1 MGFNS
6 QTCFI
11 LKEVGSNLDKNHIV
25 FTVKILFEIF
35 KEIHPELF
43 KKDKKTR
50 TGPKRTYKTDEMLP
64 FISFGHIMEITSCRK
79 LENWWKNNDETCQF
93 LLNCKKPSKT
103 TINDFTNDN
112 MYLIDEFDKFLV
124 EFGIKTGLIEGNI
137 IYADGTVLKGYCN
150 PFNNMYPDQ
159 IKYLKKFILKHYKEY
174 KNNTGVLWIKLHEFF
189 YNDIYQE
196 ELKELYKKL
205 KKTINSFG
213 IHLLKLSLKDHQSLK
228 RVLKR
233 IKKMEANINKNY
245 SINTVDPETRH
256 MDDKKGISG
265 LNYNYQQAIDDK
277 YGMIVTHYITQH
289 SNDQKEA
296 IEIVNRLQRLLNKKE
311 FTLVVDHGY
320 WNINVLHRVYR
331 TPTKLIIPCRT
342 EAMRQ
347 KAKQREKNKIRFDAK
362 EAKKQRFKKYNFKYL
377 PKEDAYLCPAGI
389 KLTRKDN
396 AIRKEGTYKRYTSK
410 ECQKCRHIVECAKNE
425 YGRTLVDKFDPI
437 LYEIKKE
444 YYTEYGQTAYSGRGP
459 HAEGGFG
466 ILLESRNFRGI
477 KTKGAKKAN
486 NEMTRTTITHNIKK
500 IHKHINNNT
509 LKKILNEI
517 KKEKQKQPLNMNIF
531 DKWINNYII
540 ENDKIIGFKKL
551 N

>member
-1 MGFNS
+1 MGFDS

-35 KEIHPELF
+35 KEIRPELF

-79 LENWWKNNDETCQF
+79 LENWWKNNDESCQF

-103 TINDFTNDN
+103 TINDFTNN
-112 MYLIDEFDKFLV
+112 KMYLIDEFDKFLM
-124 EFGIKTGLIEGNI
+124 EFGIKTGLIEGNL

-150 PFNNMYPDQ
+150 PHNKMYPDQ
-159 IKYLKKFILKHYKEY
+159 IKFLKKFILKHYKEF
-174 KNNTGVLWIKLHEFF
+174 KNNTGDLWIKLHEFF
-189 YNDIYQE
+189 YNDKYQY
-196 ELKELYKKL
+196 ELKDLYKKL

-213 IHLLKLSLKDHQSLK
+213 IHLLKLSLKDHKSLK

-233 IKKMEANINKNY
+233 IKEMEANISGKN
-245 SINTVDPETRH
+245 SISTVDPETRH
-256 MDDKKGISG
+256 MDDKKRISG

-277 YGMIVTHYITQH
+277 CGMIVTHYITQH
-289 SNDQKEA
+289 PNDQLES
-296 IEIVNRLQRLLNKKE
+296 IEIVNRLQRILNKKE

-320 WNINVLHRVYR
+320 WHIKTLHRVHR
-331 TPTKLIIPCRT
+331 TPTKLIIPNRT
-342 EAMRQ
+342 EAMRRN
-347 KAKQREKNKIRFDAK
+347 AKQREKNEIRFD
-362 EAKKQRFKKYNFKYL
+362 ERNAKKQRFKKYNFKYL

-396 AIRKEGTYKRYTSK
+396 SITKKGIKKRYNAK
-410 ECQKCRHIVECAKNE
+410 ECEKCRYLAKCSKKE
-425 YGRTLVDKFDPI
+425 YRREITDTFDPI
-437 LYEIKKE
+437 LDKIKKE
-444 YYTEYGQTAYSGRGP
+444 YYTEYGQTAYSGRGS
-459 HAEGGFG
+459 HAEGGFA

-477 KTKGAKKAN
+477 KTKGVKKAN

-500 IHKHINNNT
+500 IHKHINNKT
-509 LKKILNEI
+509 LNKILNEI
-517 KKEKQKQPLNMNIF
+517 KKEKQKQEINMNIF

-540 ENDKIIGFKKL
+540 ENDKIIDFK

>member
-1 MGFNS
+1 MGFDS

-35 KEIHPELF
+35 KEIRPELF

-50 TGPKRTYKTDEMLP
+50 PGPKRTYKTDEMLP

-103 TINDFTNDN
+103 TINEFINNN

-150 PFNNMYPDQ
+150 PLNNMKPNQ

-174 KNNTGVLWIKLHEFF
+174 KNNKGDLWIKLHEFF
-189 YNDIYQE
+189 YNDKYQK
-196 ELKELYKKL
+196 ELKDLYKKL

-213 IHLLKLSLKDHQSLK
+213 IHLLKLSLKGHQSLK

-233 IKKMEANINKNY
+233 IKKMEANINKDY

-256 MDDKKGISG
+256 MDDKKRISG

-289 SNDQKEA
+289 PNDQKEA
-296 IEIVNRLQRLLNKKE
+296 IELVNRLQRALNKKE

-320 WNINVLHRVYR
+320 WNINILHRVYR

-342 EAMRQ
+342 EAMRRN
-347 KAKQREKNKIRFDAK
+347 AKQRERNQIRFDEK
-362 EAKKQRFKKYNFKYL
+362 GAKKQRFKKYNFKYL
-377 PKEDAYLCPAGI
+377 PKEDAYLCPAGV
-389 KLTRKDN
+389 KLTRINNIIK
-396 AIRKEGTYKRYTSK
+396 KEGSKKRYGSK
-410 ECQKCRHIVECAKNE
+410 KCQKCRYIVECAKNE
-425 YGRTLVDKFDPI
+425 YGRKLEDKFDPI
-437 LYEIKKE
+437 LDEIKKE
-444 YYTEYGQTAYSGRGP
+444 YYTEYG
-459 HAEGGFG
+459 
-466 ILLESRNFRGI
+466 
-477 KTKGAKKAN
+477 
-486 NEMTRTTITHNIKK
+486 
-500 IHKHINNNT
+500 
-509 LKKILNEI
+509 
-517 KKEKQKQPLNMNIF
+517 
-531 DKWINNYII
+531 
-540 ENDKIIGFKKL
+540 
-551 N
+551 

>member
-1 MGFNS
+1 MGFDS

-35 KEIHPELF
+35 KEIRPELF

-79 LENWWKNNDETCQF
+79 LENWWKNNDESCQF

-103 TINDFTNDN
+103 TINDFTNN
-112 MYLIDEFDKFLV
+112 KMYLIDEFDKFLM
-124 EFGIKTGLIEGNI
+124 EFGIKTGLIEGNL

-150 PFNNMYPDQ
+150 PHNKMYPDQ
-159 IKYLKKFILKHYKEY
+159 IKYLKKFILKHYKEF
-174 KNNTGVLWIKLHEFF
+174 KNNTGDLWIKLHEFF
-189 YNDIYQE
+189 YNDKYQD
-196 ELKELYKKL
+196 ELKDLYKKL

-213 IHLLKLSLKDHQSLK
+213 IHLLKLSLKDHKSLK

-233 IKKMEANINKNY
+233 IKEMEANISGKN
-245 SINTVDPETRH
+245 SISTVDPETRH
-256 MDDKKGISG
+256 MDDKKRISG

-277 YGMIVTHYITQH
+277 CGMIVTHYITQH
-289 SNDQKEA
+289 PNDQLES
-296 IEIVNRLQRLLNKKE
+296 IEIANRLQRILNKKE

-320 WNINVLHRVYR
+320 WHIKTLHRVHR
-331 TPTKLIIPCRT
+331 TPTKLIIPNRT
-342 EAMRQ
+342 EAMRRN
-347 KAKQREKNKIRFDAK
+347 AKQREKNEIRFD
-362 EAKKQRFKKYNFKYL
+362 ERNAKKQRFKKYNFKYL

-396 AIRKEGTYKRYTSK
+396 SITKKGIKKRYNAK
-410 ECQKCRHIVECAKNE
+410 ECEKCRYLAKCSKKE
-425 YGRTLVDKFDPI
+425 YRREITDTFDPI
-437 LYEIKKE
+437 LDKIKKE
-444 YYTEYGQTAYSGRGP
+444 YYTEYGQTAYSGRGS
-459 HAEGGFG
+459 HAEGGFA

-477 KTKGAKKAN
+477 KTKGVKKAN

-500 IHKHINNNT
+500 IHKHINNKT
-509 LKKILNEI
+509 LNKILNEI
-517 KKEKQKQPLNMNIF
+517 KKEKQKQEINMNIF

-540 ENDKIIGFKKL
+540 ENDKIIDFK

>member
-1 MGFNS
+1 MGFDS

-35 KEIHPELF
+35 KEIRPELF

-79 LENWWKNNDETCQF
+79 LENWWKNNDESCQF

-103 TINDFTNDN
+103 TINDFTNN
-112 MYLIDEFDKFLV
+112 KMYLIDEFDKFLM
-124 EFGIKTGLIEGNI
+124 EFGIKTGLIEGNL

-150 PFNNMYPDQ
+150 PHNKMYPDQ
-159 IKYLKKFILKHYKEY
+159 IKYLKKFILKHYKEF
-174 KNNTGVLWIKLHEFF
+174 KNNTGYLWIKLHEFF
-189 YNDIYQE
+189 YNDKYQD
-196 ELKELYKKL
+196 ELKDLYKKL

-213 IHLLKLSLKDHQSLK
+213 IHLLKLSLKDHKSLK

-233 IKKMEANINKNY
+233 IKEMEANISGKN
-245 SINTVDPETRH
+245 SISTVDPETRH
-256 MDDKKGISG
+256 MDDKKRISG

-277 YGMIVTHYITQH
+277 CGMIVTHYITQH
-289 SNDQKEA
+289 PNDQLES
-296 IEIVNRLQRLLNKKE
+296 IEIVNRLQRILNKKE

-320 WNINVLHRVYR
+320 WHIKTLHRVHR
-331 TPTKLIIPCRT
+331 TPTKLIIPNRT
-342 EAMRQ
+342 EAMRRN
-347 KAKQREKNKIRFDAK
+347 AKQREKNEIRFD
-362 EAKKQRFKKYNFKYL
+362 ERNAKKQRFKKYNFKYL

-396 AIRKEGTYKRYTSK
+396 SITKKGIKKRYNAK
-410 ECQKCRHIVECAKNE
+410 ECEKCRYLAKCSKKE
-425 YGRTLVDKFDPI
+425 YRREITDTFDPI
-437 LYEIKKE
+437 LDKIKKE
-444 YYTEYGQTAYSGRGP
+444 YYTEYGQTAYSGRGS
-459 HAEGGFG
+459 HAEGGFA

-477 KTKGAKKAN
+477 KTKGVKKAN

-500 IHKHINNNT
+500 IHKHINNKT
-509 LKKILNEI
+509 LNKILNEI
-517 KKEKQKQPLNMNIF
+517 KKEKQKQEINMNIF

-540 ENDKIIGFKKL
+540 ENDKIIDFK

>member
-1 MGFNS
+1 MGFDS

-35 KEIHPELF
+35 KEIRPELF

-79 LENWWKNNDETCQF
+79 LENWWKNNDESCQF

-103 TINDFTNDN
+103 TINDFTNN
-112 MYLIDEFDKFLV
+112 KMYLIDEFDKFLM
-124 EFGIKTGLIEGNI
+124 EFGIKTGVIEGNL

-150 PFNNMYPDQ
+150 PHNKMYPDQ
-159 IKYLKKFILKHYKEY
+159 IKYLKKFILKHYKEF
-174 KNNTGVLWIKLHEFF
+174 KNNTGDLWIKLHEFF
-189 YNDIYQE
+189 YNDKYQD
-196 ELKELYKKL
+196 ELKDLYKKL

-213 IHLLKLSLKDHQSLK
+213 IHLLKLSLKDHKSLK

-233 IKKMEANINKNY
+233 IKEMEANISGKN
-245 SINTVDPETRH
+245 SISTVDPETRH
-256 MDDKKGISG
+256 MDDKKRISG

-277 YGMIVTHYITQH
+277 CGMIVTHYITQH
-289 SNDQKEA
+289 PNDQLES
-296 IEIVNRLQRLLNKKE
+296 IEIVNRLQRILNKKE

-320 WNINVLHRVYR
+320 WHIKTLHRVHR
-331 TPTKLIIPCRT
+331 TPTKLIIPNRT
-342 EAMRQ
+342 EAMRRN
-347 KAKQREKNKIRFDAK
+347 AKQREKNEIRFD
-362 EAKKQRFKKYNFKYL
+362 ERNAKKQRFKKYNFKYL

-396 AIRKEGTYKRYTSK
+396 SITKKGIKKRYNAK
-410 ECQKCRHIVECAKNE
+410 ECEKCRYLAKCSKKE
-425 YGRTLVDKFDPI
+425 YRREITDTFDPI
-437 LYEIKKE
+437 LDKIKKE
-444 YYTEYGQTAYSGRGP
+444 YYTEYGQTAYSGRGS
-459 HAEGGFG
+459 HAEGGFA

-477 KTKGAKKAN
+477 KTKGVKKAN

-500 IHKHINNNT
+500 IHKHINNKT
-509 LKKILNEI
+509 LNKILNEI
-517 KKEKQKQPLNMNIF
+517 KKEKQKQEINMNIF

-540 ENDKIIGFKKL
+540 ENDKIIDFK

>member
-1 MGFNS
+1 MGLDS

-35 KEIHPELF
+35 KEIRPELF

-50 TGPKRTYKTDEMLP
+50 TGPKRKYKTDEMLP

-79 LENWWKNNDETCQF
+79 LENWWKNNDESCQF

-103 TINDFTNDN
+103 TINDFTNN
-112 MYLIDEFDKFLV
+112 KMYLIDEFDKFLV
-124 EFGIKTGLIEGNI
+124 EFGIKTGLIDGNI

-150 PFNNMYPDQ
+150 PHNKMYPDQ

-174 KNNTGVLWIKLHEFF
+174 KNNTGDLWIKLHEFF
-189 YNDIYQE
+189 YNDKYQDK
-196 ELKELYKKL
+196 LKEQYKKL

-213 IHLLKLSLKDHQSLK
+213 IHLLKLSLKDHKSLK

-233 IKKMEANINKNY
+233 IKEMEANISGKN
-245 SINTVDPETRH
+245 SISTVDPETRH
-256 MDDKKGISG
+256 MDDKKRISG

-277 YGMIVTHYITQH
+277 CGMIVTHYITQH
-289 SNDQKEA
+289 PNDHLES
-296 IEIVNRLQRLLNKKE
+296 IEIVNRLQRILNKKE

-320 WNINVLHRVYR
+320 WHINTLHRVYR
-331 TPTKLIIPCRT
+331 TPTKLIIPSRT
-342 EAMRQ
+342 EAMRRN
-347 KAKQREKNKIRFDAK
+347 AKQREKNEIRFDERK
-362 EAKKQRFKKYNFKYL
+362 AKKQRFKKYNFKYL

-389 KLTRKDN
+389 KLTRKN
-396 AIRKEGTYKRYTSK
+396 NSITKKGIKKRYNAK
-410 ECQKCRHIVECAKNE
+410 ECEKCKYLAKCSKKE
-425 YGRTLVDKFDPI
+425 YRREITDTFDPI
-437 LYEIKKE
+437 LDEIKKE
-444 YYTEYGQTAYSGRGP
+444 YYTEYGQTAYSGRGS
-459 HAEGGFG
+459 HAEGGFA

-477 KTKGAKKAN
+477 KTKGVTKTN

-500 IHKHINNNT
+500 IHKHINNKT
-509 LKKILNEI
+509 LNKILKEI
-517 KKEKQKQPLNMNIF
+517 KKEKQKQHINMNIF
-531 DKWINNYII
+531 DKWINNFII
-540 ENDKIIGFKKL
+540 ENDKIIDFK

>member
-1 MGFNS
+1 MGFDS

-35 KEIHPELF
+35 KEIRPELF

-79 LENWWKNNDETCQF
+79 LENWWKNNDESCQF

-103 TINDFTNDN
+103 TINDFTNN
-112 MYLIDEFDKFLV
+112 KMYLIDEFDKFLM
-124 EFGIKTGLIEGNI
+124 EFGIKTGLIEGNL

-150 PFNNMYPDQ
+150 PHNKMYPDQ
-159 IKYLKKFILKHYKEY
+159 IKYLKKFILKYYKEF
-174 KNNTGVLWIKLHEFF
+174 KNNTGDLWIKLHEFF
-189 YNDIYQE
+189 YNDKYQD
-196 ELKELYKKL
+196 ELKDLYKKL

-213 IHLLKLSLKDHQSLK
+213 IHLLKLSLKDHKSLK

-233 IKKMEANINKNY
+233 IKEMEANISGKN
-245 SINTVDPETRH
+245 SISTVDPETRH
-256 MDDKKGISG
+256 MDDKKRISG

-277 YGMIVTHYITQH
+277 CGMIVTHYITQH
-289 SNDQKEA
+289 PNDQLES
-296 IEIVNRLQRLLNKKE
+296 IEIVNRLQRILNKKE

-320 WNINVLHRVYR
+320 WHIKTLHRVHR
-331 TPTKLIIPCRT
+331 TPTKLIIPNRT
-342 EAMRQ
+342 EAMRRN
-347 KAKQREKNKIRFDAK
+347 AKQREKNEIRFD
-362 EAKKQRFKKYNFKYL
+362 ERNAKKQRFKKYNFKYL

-396 AIRKEGTYKRYTSK
+396 SITKKGIKKRYNAK
-410 ECQKCRHIVECAKNE
+410 ECEKCRYLAKCSKKE
-425 YGRTLVDKFDPI
+425 YRREITDTFDPI
-437 LYEIKKE
+437 LDKIKKE
-444 YYTEYGQTAYSGRGP
+444 YYTEYGQTAYSGRGS
-459 HAEGGFG
+459 HAEGGFA

-477 KTKGAKKAN
+477 KTKGVKKAN

-500 IHKHINNNT
+500 IHKHINNKT
-509 LKKILNEI
+509 LNKILNEI
-517 KKEKQKQPLNMNIF
+517 KKEKQKQEINMNIF

-540 ENDKIIGFKKL
+540 ENDKIIDFK

>member
-1 MGFNS
+1 MGFDS

-35 KEIHPELF
+35 KEIRPELF

-79 LENWWKNNDETCQF
+79 LENWWKNNDESCQF

-103 TINDFTNDN
+103 TINDFTNN
-112 MYLIDEFDKFLV
+112 KMYLIDEFDKFLM
-124 EFGIKTGLIEGNI
+124 EFGIKTGLIEGNL

-150 PFNNMYPDQ
+150 PHNKMYPDQ
-159 IKYLKKFILKHYKEY
+159 IKYLKKFILKHYKEF
-174 KNNTGVLWIKLHEFF
+174 KNNTGDLWIKLHEFF
-189 YNDIYQE
+189 YNDKYQD
-196 ELKELYKKL
+196 ELKDLYKKL
-205 KKTINSFG
+205 KKTINSIG
-213 IHLLKLSLKDHQSLK
+213 IHLLKLSLKDHKSLK

-233 IKKMEANINKNY
+233 IKEMEANISGKN
-245 SINTVDPETRH
+245 SISTVDPETRH
-256 MDDKKGISG
+256 MDDKKRISG

-277 YGMIVTHYITQH
+277 CGMIVTHYITQH
-289 SNDQKEA
+289 PNDQLES
-296 IEIVNRLQRLLNKKE
+296 IEIVNRLQRILNKKE

-320 WNINVLHRVYR
+320 WHIKTLHRVHR
-331 TPTKLIIPCRT
+331 TPTKLIIPNRT
-342 EAMRQ
+342 EAMRRN
-347 KAKQREKNKIRFDAK
+347 AKQREKNEIRFD
-362 EAKKQRFKKYNFKYL
+362 ERNAKKQRFKKYNFKYL

-396 AIRKEGTYKRYTSK
+396 SITKKGIKKRYNAK
-410 ECQKCRHIVECAKNE
+410 ECEKCRYLAKCSKKE
-425 YGRTLVDKFDPI
+425 YRREITDTFDPI
-437 LYEIKKE
+437 LDKIKKE
-444 YYTEYGQTAYSGRGP
+444 YYTEYGQTAYSGRGS
-459 HAEGGFG
+459 HAEGGFA

-477 KTKGAKKAN
+477 KTKGVKKAN

-500 IHKHINNNT
+500 IHKHINNKT
-509 LKKILNEI
+509 LNKILNEI
-517 KKEKQKQPLNMNIF
+517 KKEKQKQEINMNIF

-540 ENDKIIGFKKL
+540 ENDKIIDFK

>member
-1 MGFNS
+1 MGFDS

-11 LKEVGSNLDKNHIV
+11 LKKVGSNLDKNHIV

-35 KEIHPELF
+35 KEIRPELF

-79 LENWWKNNDETCQF
+79 LENWWKNNDESCQF

-103 TINDFTNDN
+103 TINDFTNN
-112 MYLIDEFDKFLV
+112 KMYLIDEFDKFLM
-124 EFGIKTGLIEGNI
+124 EFGIKTGLIEGNL

-150 PFNNMYPDQ
+150 PHNKMYPDQ
-159 IKYLKKFILKHYKEY
+159 IKYLKKFILKHYKEF
-174 KNNTGVLWIKLHEFF
+174 KNNTGDLWIKLHEFF
-189 YNDIYQE
+189 YNDKYQD
-196 ELKELYKKL
+196 ELKDLYKKL

-213 IHLLKLSLKDHQSLK
+213 IHLLKLSLKDHKSLK

-233 IKKMEANINKNY
+233 IKEMEANISGKN
-245 SINTVDPETRH
+245 SISTVDPETRH
-256 MDDKKGISG
+256 MDDKKQISG

-277 YGMIVTHYITQH
+277 CGMIVTHYITQH
-289 SNDQKEA
+289 PNDQLES
-296 IEIVNRLQRLLNKKE
+296 IEIVNRLQRILNKKE

-320 WNINVLHRVYR
+320 WHIKTLHRVHR
-331 TPTKLIIPCRT
+331 TPTKLIIPNRT
-342 EAMRQ
+342 EAMRRN
-347 KAKQREKNKIRFDAK
+347 AKQREKNEIRFD
-362 EAKKQRFKKYNFKYL
+362 ERNAKKQRFKKYNFKYL

-396 AIRKEGTYKRYTSK
+396 SITKKGIKKRYNAK
-410 ECQKCRHIVECAKNE
+410 ECEKCRYLAKCSKKE
-425 YGRTLVDKFDPI
+425 YRREITDTFDPI
-437 LYEIKKE
+437 LDKIKKE
-444 YYTEYGQTAYSGRGP
+444 YYTEYGQTAYSGRGS
-459 HAEGGFG
+459 HAEGGFA

-477 KTKGAKKAN
+477 KTKGVKKAN

-500 IHKHINNNT
+500 IHKHINNKT
-509 LKKILNEI
+509 LNKILNEI
-517 KKEKQKQPLNMNIF
+517 KKEKQKQEINMNIF
-531 DKWINNYII
+531 DKWINNYLI
-540 ENDKIIGFKKL
+540 ENDKIIDFK

>member
-1 MGFNS
+1 MGFDS

-35 KEIHPELF
+35 KEIRPELF

-79 LENWWKNNDETCQF
+79 LENWWKNNDESCQF

-103 TINDFTNDN
+103 TINDFTNN
-112 MYLIDEFDKFLV
+112 KMYLIDEFDKFLM
-124 EFGIKTGLIEGNI
+124 EFGIKTGLIEGNL

-150 PFNNMYPDQ
+150 PHNKMYPDQ
-159 IKYLKKFILKHYKEY
+159 IKYLKKFILKHYKEF
-174 KNNTGVLWIKLHEFF
+174 KNNTGDLWIKLHEFF
-189 YNDIYQE
+189 YNDKYQD
-196 ELKELYKKL
+196 ELKDLYKKL

-213 IHLLKLSLKDHQSLK
+213 IHLLKLSLKDHKSLK

-233 IKKMEANINKNY
+233 IKEMEANISGKN
-245 SINTVDPETRH
+245 SISTVDPETRH
-256 MDDKKGISG
+256 MDDKKRISG

-277 YGMIVTHYITQH
+277 CGMIVTHYITQH
-289 SNDQKEA
+289 PNDQLES
-296 IEIVNRLQRLLNKKE
+296 IEIVNRLQRILNKKE

-320 WNINVLHRVYR
+320 WHIKTLHRVHR
-331 TPTKLIIPCRT
+331 TPTKLIIPNRT
-342 EAMRQ
+342 EAMRRN
-347 KAKQREKNKIRFDAK
+347 AKQREKNEIRFD
-362 EAKKQRFKKYNFKYL
+362 ERNAKKQRFKKYNFKYL

-396 AIRKEGTYKRYTSK
+396 SITKKGIKKRYNAK
-410 ECQKCRHIVECAKNE
+410 ECEKCRYLAKCSKKE
-425 YGRTLVDKFDPI
+425 YRREITDTFDPI
-437 LYEIKKE
+437 LDKIKKE
-444 YYTEYGQTAYSGRGP
+444 YYTEYGQTAYSGRGS
-459 HAEGGFG
+459 HAEGGFA

-477 KTKGAKKAN
+477 KTKGVKKAN

-500 IHKHINNNT
+500 IHKHINNKT
-509 LKKILNEI
+509 LNKILNEI
-517 KKEKQKQPLNMNIF
+517 KKEKQKQEINMNIF

-540 ENDKIIGFKKL
+540 ENDKIIDFK

>member
-1 MGFNS
+1 MGFDS

-35 KEIHPELF
+35 KEIRPELF

-79 LENWWKNNDETCQF
+79 LENWWKNNDESCQF

-103 TINDFTNDN
+103 TINDFTNN
-112 MYLIDEFDKFLV
+112 KMYLIDEFDKFLM
-124 EFGIKTGLIEGNI
+124 EFGIKTGLIEGNL

-150 PFNNMYPDQ
+150 PHNKMYPDQ
-159 IKYLKKFILKHYKEY
+159 IKYLKKFILKHYKEF
-174 KNNTGVLWIKLHEFF
+174 KNNTGDLWIKLHEFF
-189 YNDIYQE
+189 YNDKYQD
-196 ELKELYKKL
+196 ELKDLYKKL

-213 IHLLKLSLKDHQSLK
+213 IHLLKLSLKDHKSLK

-233 IKKMEANINKNY
+233 IKEMEANISGKN
-245 SINTVDPETRH
+245 SISTVDPETRH
-256 MDDKKGISG
+256 MDDKKRISG

-277 YGMIVTHYITQH
+277 CGMIVTHYITQH
-289 SNDQKEA
+289 PNDQLES
-296 IEIVNRLQRLLNKKE
+296 IEIVNRLQRILNKKE

-320 WNINVLHRVYR
+320 WHIKTLHRVHR
-331 TPTKLIIPCRT
+331 TPTKLIIPNRT
-342 EAMRQ
+342 EAMRRN
-347 KAKQREKNKIRFDAK
+347 AKQREKNEIRFD
-362 EAKKQRFKKYNFKYL
+362 ERNAKKQRFKKYNFKYL

-396 AIRKEGTYKRYTSK
+396 SITKKGIKKRYNAK
-410 ECQKCRHIVECAKNE
+410 ECEKCRYLAKCSKKE
-425 YGRTLVDKFDPI
+425 YRREITDTFDPI
-437 LYEIKKE
+437 LDKIKKE
-444 YYTEYGQTAYSGRGP
+444 YYTEYGQTAYSGRGS
-459 HAEGGFG
+459 HAEGGFA

-477 KTKGAKKAN
+477 KTKGVKKAN

-500 IHKHINNNT
+500 IHKHINNKT
-509 LKKILNEI
+509 LNKILNEI
-517 KKEKQKQPLNMNIF
+517 KKEKQKQEINMNIF

-540 ENDKIIGFKKL
+540 ENDKIIYLK

>member
-1 MGFNS
+1 MGFDS

-35 KEIHPELF
+35 KEIRPELF

-79 LENWWKNNDETCQF
+79 LENWWKNNDESCQF

-103 TINDFTNDN
+103 TINDFTNN
-112 MYLIDEFDKFLV
+112 KMYLIDEFDKFLM
-124 EFGIKTGLIEGNI
+124 EFGIKTGLIEGNL

-150 PFNNMYPDQ
+150 PHNKMYPDQ
-159 IKYLKKFILKHYKEY
+159 IKYLKKFILKHYKEF
-174 KNNTGVLWIKLHEFF
+174 KNNTGDLWIKLHEFF
-189 YNDIYQE
+189 YNDKYQD
-196 ELKELYKKL
+196 ELKDLYKKL

-213 IHLLKLSLKDHQSLK
+213 IHLLKLSLKDHKSLK

-233 IKKMEANINKNY
+233 IKEMEANISGKN
-245 SINTVDPETRH
+245 SISTVDPETRH
-256 MDDKKGISG
+256 MDDKKRISG

-277 YGMIVTHYITQH
+277 CGMIVTHYITQH
-289 SNDQKEA
+289 PNDQLES
-296 IEIVNRLQRLLNKKE
+296 IEIVNRLQRILNKKE

-320 WNINVLHRVYR
+320 WHIKTLHRVHR
-331 TPTKLIIPCRT
+331 TPTKLIIPNRT
-342 EAMRQ
+342 EAMRRN
-347 KAKQREKNKIRFDAK
+347 AKQREKNEIRFD
-362 EAKKQRFKKYNFKYL
+362 ERNAKKQRFKKYNFKYL
-377 PKEDAYLCPAGI
+377 PKEDTYLCPAGI

-396 AIRKEGTYKRYTSK
+396 SITKKGIKKRYNAK
-410 ECQKCRHIVECAKNE
+410 ECEKCIYLAKCSKKE
-425 YGRTLVDKFDPI
+425 YRREITDTFDPI
-437 LYEIKKE
+437 LDKIKKE
-444 YYTEYGQTAYSGRGP
+444 YYTEYGQTAYSGRGS
-459 HAEGGFG
+459 HAEGGFA

-477 KTKGAKKAN
+477 KTKGVKKAN

-500 IHKHINNNT
+500 IHKHINNKT
-509 LKKILNEI
+509 LNKILNEI
-517 KKEKQKQPLNMNIF
+517 KKEKQKQEINMNIF

-540 ENDKIIGFKKL
+540 ENDKIIDFK

>member
-1 MGFNS
+1 MGFDS

-35 KEIHPELF
+35 KEIRPELF

-79 LENWWKNNDETCQF
+79 LENWWKNNDESCQF

-103 TINDFTNDN
+103 TINDFTNN
-112 MYLIDEFDKFLV
+112 KMYLIDEFDKFLM
-124 EFGIKTGLIEGNI
+124 EFGIKTGLIEGNL

-150 PFNNMYPDQ
+150 PHNKMYPDQ
-159 IKYLKKFILKHYKEY
+159 IKYLKKFILKHYKEF
-174 KNNTGVLWIKLHEFF
+174 KNNTGDLWIKLHEFF
-189 YNDIYQE
+189 YNDKYQD
-196 ELKELYKKL
+196 ELKDLYKKL

-213 IHLLKLSLKDHQSLK
+213 IHLLKLSLKDHKSLK

-233 IKKMEANINKNY
+233 IKEMEANISGKN
-245 SINTVDPETRH
+245 SISTVDPETRH
-256 MDDKKGISG
+256 MDDKKRISG

-277 YGMIVTHYITQH
+277 CGMIVTHYITQH
-289 SNDQKEA
+289 PNDQLES
-296 IEIVNRLQRLLNKKE
+296 IEIVNRLQRILNKKE

-320 WNINVLHRVYR
+320 WHIKTLHRVHR
-331 TPTKLIIPCRT
+331 TPTKLIIPNRT
-342 EAMRQ
+342 EAMRRN
-347 KAKQREKNKIRFDAK
+347 AKQREKNEIRFD
-362 EAKKQRFKKYNFKYL
+362 ERNAKKQRFKKYNFKYL

-396 AIRKEGTYKRYTSK
+396 SITKKGIKKRYNAK
-410 ECQKCRHIVECAKNE
+410 ECEKCRYLAKCSKKE
-425 YGRTLVDKFDPI
+425 YRREITDTFDPI
-437 LYEIKKE
+437 LDKIKKE
-444 YYTEYGQTAYSGRGP
+444 YYTEYGQTAYSGRGS
-459 HAEGGFG
+459 HAEGGFA

-477 KTKGAKKAN
+477 KTKGVKKAN

-500 IHKHINNNT
+500 IHKHINNKT
-509 LKKILNEI
+509 LNKILNEI
-517 KKEKQKQPLNMNIF
+517 KKEKQKQEINMNIF

-540 ENDKIIGFKKL
+540 ENHKIIDFK

>member
-1 MGFNS
+1 MGFDS

-35 KEIHPELF
+35 KEIRPELF

-50 TGPKRTYKTDEMLP
+50 PGPKRIYKTGEMLP
-64 FISFGHIMEITSCRK
+64 FISFGHVMEITSCRK

-103 TINDFTNDN
+103 TINDFINDN
-112 MYLIDEFDKFLV
+112 MYLIDEFDKYIV

-150 PFNNMYPDQ
+150 PLNNMNPDQ

-174 KNNTGVLWIKLHEFF
+174 KNNTGDLWIKLHEFF
-189 YNDIYQE
+189 YNDKNQE
-196 ELKELYKKL
+196 ELKDLYKKL

-213 IHLLKLSLKDHQSLK
+213 IHLLKLSLKGHQSLK

-233 IKKMEANINKNY
+233 IKKMEANINKDY

-256 MDDKKGISG
+256 MDDKKRISG

-289 SNDQKEA
+289 PNDQQEA
-296 IEIVNRLQRLLNKKE
+296 IEIVNRLQRILNKKE

-320 WNINVLHRVYR
+320 WNINVLHRIYR

-342 EAMRQ
+342 EAMR
-347 KAKQREKNKIRFDAK
+347 KNAKQREKNKTRFDEK

-396 AIRKEGTYKRYTSK
+396 EIRKEGANKRYGSK
-410 ECQKCRHIVECAKNE
+410 KCQTCRYIVECAKNE

-437 LYEIKKE
+437 LDKIKKE
-444 YYTEYGQTAYSGRGP
+444 YYTEYGQTAYSGRGS
-459 HAEGGFG
+459 HAEGGFA

-477 KTKGAKKAN
+477 KTKGVKKAN

-500 IHKHINNNT
+500 IHKHINNKT

-517 KKEKQKQPLNMNIF
+517 KKEKQKQHINMNIF
-531 DKWINNYII
+531 DKWKNNYII
-540 ENDKIIGFKKL
+540 KNEKIIDFK

>member
-1 MGFNS
+1 MGFDS

-35 KEIHPELF
+35 KEIRPELF

-79 LENWWKNNDETCQF
+79 LENWWKNNDESCQF

-103 TINDFTNDN
+103 TINDFTNN
-112 MYLIDEFDKFLV
+112 KMYLIDEFDKFLM
-124 EFGIKTGLIEGNI
+124 EFGIKTGLIEGNL

-150 PFNNMYPDQ
+150 PHNKMYPDQ
-159 IKYLKKFILKHYKEY
+159 IKYLKKFILKHYKEF
-174 KNNTGVLWIKLHEFF
+174 KNNTGDLWIKLHEFF
-189 YNDIYQE
+189 YNDKYQD
-196 ELKELYKKL
+196 ELKDLYKKL

-213 IHLLKLSLKDHQSLK
+213 IHLLKLSLKDHKSLK

-233 IKKMEANINKNY
+233 IKEMEANISGKN
-245 SINTVDPETRH
+245 SISTVDPETRH
-256 MDDKKGISG
+256 MDDKKRISG

-277 YGMIVTHYITQH
+277 CGMIVTHYITQH
-289 SNDQKEA
+289 PNDQLES
-296 IEIVNRLQRLLNKKE
+296 IEIVNRLQRILNKKE

-320 WNINVLHRVYR
+320 WHIKTLHRVHR
-331 TPTKLIIPCRT
+331 TPTKLIIPNRT
-342 EAMRQ
+342 EAMRRN
-347 KAKQREKNKIRFDAK
+347 AKQREKNEIRFD
-362 EAKKQRFKKYNFKYL
+362 ERNAKKQRFKKYNFKYL

-396 AIRKEGTYKRYTSK
+396 SITKKGIKKRYNAK
-410 ECQKCRHIVECAKNE
+410 ECEKCRYLAKCSKKE
-425 YGRTLVDKFDPI
+425 YRREITDTFDPI
-437 LYEIKKE
+437 LDKIKKE
-444 YYTEYGQTAYSGRGP
+444 YYIEYGQTAYSGRGS
-459 HAEGGFG
+459 HAEGGFA

-477 KTKGAKKAN
+477 KTKGVKKAN

-500 IHKHINNNT
+500 IHKHINNKT
-509 LKKILNEI
+509 LNKILNEI
-517 KKEKQKQPLNMNIF
+517 KKEKQKQEINMNIF

-540 ENDKIIGFKKL
+540 ENDKIIDFK

>member
-1 MGFNS
+1 MGFDS

-35 KEIHPELF
+35 KEIRPELF

-79 LENWWKNNDETCQF
+79 LENWWKNNDESCQF

-103 TINDFTNDN
+103 TINDFTNN
-112 MYLIDEFDKFLV
+112 KMYLIDEFDKFLM
-124 EFGIKTGLIEGNI
+124 EFGIKTGLIEGNL

-150 PFNNMYPDQ
+150 PHNKMYPDQ
-159 IKYLKKFILKHYKEY
+159 IKYLKKFILKHYKEF
-174 KNNTGVLWIKLHEFF
+174 KNNTGDLWIKLHEFF
-189 YNDIYQE
+189 YNDKYQD
-196 ELKELYKKL
+196 ELKDLYKKL

-213 IHLLKLSLKDHQSLK
+213 IHLLKLSLKDHKSLK

-233 IKKMEANINKNY
+233 IKEMEANISGKN
-245 SINTVDPETRH
+245 SISTVDPETRH
-256 MDDKKGISG
+256 MDDKKRISG

-277 YGMIVTHYITQH
+277 CGMIVTHYITQH
-289 SNDQKEA
+289 PNDQLES
-296 IEIVNRLQRLLNKKE
+296 IEIVNRLQRILNKKE

-320 WNINVLHRVYR
+320 WHIKTLHRVHR
-331 TPTKLIIPCRT
+331 TPTKLIIPNRT
-342 EAMRQ
+342 EAMRRN
-347 KAKQREKNKIRFDAK
+347 AKQREKNEIRFD
-362 EAKKQRFKKYNFKYL
+362 ERNAKKQRFKKYNFKYL

-396 AIRKEGTYKRYTSK
+396 SITKKGIKKRYNAK
-410 ECQKCRHIVECAKNE
+410 ECEKCRYLAKCSKKE
-425 YGRTLVDKFDPI
+425 YRREITDTFDPI
-437 LYEIKKE
+437 LDKIKKE
-444 YYTEYGQTAYSGRGP
+444 YYTEYGQTAYSGRGS
-459 HAEGGFG
+459 HAEGGFA

-477 KTKGAKKAN
+477 KTKGVKKAN
-486 NEMTRTTITHNIKK
+486 NEMTQTTITHNIKK
-500 IHKHINNNT
+500 IHKHINNKT
-509 LKKILNEI
+509 LNKILNEI
-517 KKEKQKQPLNMNIF
+517 KKEKQKQEINMNIF

-540 ENDKIIGFKKL
+540 ENDKIIDFK

>member
-1 MGFNS
+1 MGFDS

-35 KEIHPELF
+35 KEIRPELF

-79 LENWWKNNDETCQF
+79 LENWWKNNDESCQF

-103 TINDFTNDN
+103 TINDFTNN
-112 MYLIDEFDKFLV
+112 KMYLIDEFDKFLM
-124 EFGIKTGLIEGNI
+124 EFGIKTGLIEGNL

-150 PFNNMYPDQ
+150 PHNKMYPDQ
-159 IKYLKKFILKHYKEY
+159 IKYLKKFILKHYKEF
-174 KNNTGVLWIKLHEFF
+174 KNNTGDLWIKLHEFF
-189 YNDIYQE
+189 YNDKYQD
-196 ELKELYKKL
+196 ELKDLYKKL

-213 IHLLKLSLKDHQSLK
+213 IHLLKLSLKDHKSLK

-233 IKKMEANINKNY
+233 IKEMEANISGKN
-245 SINTVDPETRH
+245 SISTVDPETRH
-256 MDDKKGISG
+256 MDDKKRISG

-277 YGMIVTHYITQH
+277 CGMIVTHYITQH
-289 SNDQKEA
+289 PNDQLES
-296 IEIVNRLQRLLNKKE
+296 IEIVNRLQRILNKKE

-320 WNINVLHRVYR
+320 WHIKTLHRVHR
-331 TPTKLIIPCRT
+331 TPTKLIIPNRT
-342 EAMRQ
+342 EAMRRN
-347 KAKQREKNKIRFDAK
+347 AKQREKNEIRFD
-362 EAKKQRFKKYNFKYL
+362 ERNAKKQRFKKYNFKYL

-396 AIRKEGTYKRYTSK
+396 SITKKGIKKRYNAK
-410 ECQKCRHIVECAKNE
+410 ECEKCRYLAKCSKKE
-425 YGRTLVDKFDPI
+425 YRREITDTFDPI
-437 LYEIKKE
+437 LDKIKKE
-444 YYTEYGQTAYSGRGP
+444 YYTEYGQTAYSGRGS
-459 HAEGGFG
+459 HAEGGFA

-477 KTKGAKKAN
+477 KTKGVKKAN

-500 IHKHINNNT
+500 IHKHINNKTLNKI
-509 LKKILNEI
+509 LKKI
-517 KKEKQKQPLNMNIF
+517 KKEKQKQEINMNIF

-540 ENDKIIGFKKL
+540 ENDKIIDFK

>member
-1 MGFNS
+1 MGFDS

-35 KEIHPELF
+35 KEIRPELF

-79 LENWWKNNDETCQF
+79 LENWWKNNDESCQF

-103 TINDFTNDN
+103 TINDFTNN
-112 MYLIDEFDKFLV
+112 KMYLIDEFDKFLM
-124 EFGIKTGLIEGNI
+124 EFGIKTGLIEGNL

-150 PFNNMYPDQ
+150 PHNKMYPDQ
-159 IKYLKKFILKHYKEY
+159 IKYLKKFILKHYKEF
-174 KNNTGVLWIKLHEFF
+174 KNNTGDLWIKLHEFF
-189 YNDIYQE
+189 YNDKYQD

-213 IHLLKLSLKDHQSLK
+213 IHLLKLSLKDHKSLK

-233 IKKMEANINKNY
+233 IKEMEANISGKN
-245 SINTVDPETRH
+245 SISTVDPETRH
-256 MDDKKGISG
+256 MDDKKRISG

-277 YGMIVTHYITQH
+277 CGMIVTHYITQH
-289 SNDQKEA
+289 PNDQLES
-296 IEIVNRLQRLLNKKE
+296 IEIVNRLQRILNKKE

-320 WNINVLHRVYR
+320 WHIKTLHRVHR
-331 TPTKLIIPCRT
+331 TPTKLIIPNRT
-342 EAMRQ
+342 EAMRRN
-347 KAKQREKNKIRFDAK
+347 AKQREKNEIRFD
-362 EAKKQRFKKYNFKYL
+362 ERNAKKQRFKKYNFKYL
-377 PKEDAYLCPAGI
+377 PKAYLCPAGI

-396 AIRKEGTYKRYTSK
+396 SITKKGIKKRYNAK
-410 ECQKCRHIVECAKNE
+410 ECEKCRYLAKCSKKE
-425 YGRTLVDKFDPI
+425 YRREITDTFDPI
-437 LYEIKKE
+437 LDKIKKE
-444 YYTEYGQTAYSGRGP
+444 YYTEYGQTAYSGRGS
-459 HAEGGFG
+459 HAEGGFA

-477 KTKGAKKAN
+477 KTKGVKKAN

-500 IHKHINNNT
+500 IHKHINNKT
-509 LKKILNEI
+509 LNKILNEI
-517 KKEKQKQPLNMNIF
+517 KKEKQKQHININIF

-540 ENDKIIGFKKL
+540 ENDKIIDFK

>member
-1 MGFNS
+1 MGFDS

-35 KEIHPELF
+35 KEIRPELF

-79 LENWWKNNDETCQF
+79 LENWWKNNDESCQF

-103 TINDFTNDN
+103 TINDFTNN
-112 MYLIDEFDKFLV
+112 KMYLIDEFDKFLM
-124 EFGIKTGLIEGNI
+124 EFGIKTGLIEGNL

-150 PFNNMYPDQ
+150 PHNKMYPDQ
-159 IKYLKKFILKHYKEY
+159 IKYLKKFILKHYKEF
-174 KNNTGVLWIKLHEFF
+174 KNNTGDLWIKLHEFF
-189 YNDIYQE
+189 YNDKYQY
-196 ELKELYKKL
+196 ELKDLYKKL

-213 IHLLKLSLKDHQSLK
+213 IHLLKLSLKDHKSLK

-233 IKKMEANINKNY
+233 IKEMEANISGKN
-245 SINTVDPETRH
+245 SISTVDPETRH
-256 MDDKKGISG
+256 MDDKKRISG

-277 YGMIVTHYITQH
+277 CGMIVTHYITQH
-289 SNDQKEA
+289 PNDQLES
-296 IEIVNRLQRLLNKKE
+296 IEIVNRLQRILNKKE

-320 WNINVLHRVYR
+320 WHIKTLHRVHR
-331 TPTKLIIPCRT
+331 TPTKLIIPNRT
-342 EAMRQ
+342 EAMRRN
-347 KAKQREKNKIRFDAK
+347 AKQREKNEIRFD
-362 EAKKQRFKKYNFKYL
+362 ERNAKKQRFKKYNFKYL

-396 AIRKEGTYKRYTSK
+396 SITKKGIKKRYNAK
-410 ECQKCRHIVECAKNE
+410 ECEKCRYLAKCSKKE
-425 YGRTLVDKFDPI
+425 YRREITDTFDPI
-437 LYEIKKE
+437 LDKIKKE
-444 YYTEYGQTAYSGRGP
+444 YYTEYGQTAYSGRGS
-459 HAEGGFG
+459 HAEGGFA

-477 KTKGAKKAN
+477 KTKGVKKAN

-500 IHKHINNNT
+500 IHKHINNKT
-509 LKKILNEI
+509 LNKILNEI
-517 KKEKQKQPLNMNIF
+517 KKEKQKQEINMNIF

-540 ENDKIIGFKKL
+540 ENDKIIDFK

>member
-1 MGFNS
+1 MGFDS

-35 KEIHPELF
+35 KEIRPELF

-50 TGPKRTYKTDEMLP
+50 TGPKRTYNTDEMLP

-79 LENWWKNNDETCQF
+79 LENWWKNNDESCQF

-103 TINDFTNDN
+103 TINDFTNN
-112 MYLIDEFDKFLV
+112 KMYLIDEFDKFLM
-124 EFGIKTGLIEGNI
+124 EFGIKTGLIEGNL

-150 PFNNMYPDQ
+150 PHNKMYPDQ
-159 IKYLKKFILKHYKEY
+159 IKYLKKFILKHYKEF
-174 KNNTGVLWIKLHEFF
+174 KNNTGDLWIKLHEFF
-189 YNDIYQE
+189 YNDKYQD
-196 ELKELYKKL
+196 ELKDLYKKL

-213 IHLLKLSLKDHQSLK
+213 IHLLKLSLKDHKSLK

-233 IKKMEANINKNY
+233 IKEMEANISGKN
-245 SINTVDPETRH
+245 SISTVDPETRH
-256 MDDKKGISG
+256 MDDKKRISG

-277 YGMIVTHYITQH
+277 CGMIVTHYITQH
-289 SNDQKEA
+289 PNDQLES
-296 IEIVNRLQRLLNKKE
+296 IEIVNRLQRILNKKE

-320 WNINVLHRVYR
+320 WHIKTLHRVHR
-331 TPTKLIIPCRT
+331 TPTKLIIPNRT
-342 EAMRQ
+342 EAMRRN
-347 KAKQREKNKIRFDAK
+347 AKQREKNEIRFD
-362 EAKKQRFKKYNFKYL
+362 ERNAKKQRFKKYNFKYL

-396 AIRKEGTYKRYTSK
+396 SITKKGIKKRYNAK
-410 ECQKCRHIVECAKNE
+410 ECEKCRYLAKCSKKE
-425 YGRTLVDKFDPI
+425 YRREITDTFDPI
-437 LYEIKKE
+437 LDKIKKE
-444 YYTEYGQTAYSGRGP
+444 YYTEYGQTAYSGRGS
-459 HAEGGFG
+459 HAEGGFA

-477 KTKGAKKAN
+477 KTKGVKKAN

-500 IHKHINNNT
+500 IHKHINNKT
-509 LKKILNEI
+509 LNKILNEI
-517 KKEKQKQPLNMNIF
+517 KKEKQKQEINMNIF

-540 ENDKIIGFKKL
+540 ENDKIIDFK